1 MVKVVQFSVKMS
13 KWIKD
18 GVGKSENYGI
28 KKAKAG
34 HDSLESGYKGR
45 QSSEKSFQ
53 RQSRKYMAQK
63 KMTLNKHY

>member
-1 MVKVVQFSVKMS
+1 MS
-13 KWIKD
+13 KWIK
-18 GVGKSENYGI
+18 GVGKSENYGT

-34 HDSLESGYKGR
+34 HGSLESGFQGK

-63 KMTLNKHY
+63 KISLNKDY